1 MLTVRHAQLAAL
13 GRDVG
18 QRFVDDLTQRFSALY
33 PAAQN
38 LGPRIVACQA
48 RALGYAITEND
59 DVHWF
64 VQLDLRLGPEWELA
78 PAMRWALDI
87 LDSPAVDIAGR
98 RYRLEK
104 GLQRR
109 TPHAE

>member
-1 MLTVRHAQLAAL
+1 MLTIRHAQLAVL
-13 GRDVG
+13 GQDVA
-18 QRFVDDLTQRFSALY
+18 QRFVDGLAQRFSARY

-38 LGPRIVACQA
+38 LRPRIVACQQ
-48 RALGYAITEND
+48 RASGYAITDND
-59 DVHWF
+59 DLHWF
-64 VQLDLRLGPEWELA
+64 VNLDLLLGHQWELA

-104 GLQRR
+104 GLQKRNH
-109 TPHAE
+109 HAG